1 MIRLLL
7 NSFFFSCSVC
17 VCYTL
22 MGKGGRYA
30 LYVLCVEK
38 KSQVLCFVKVLLNC
52 LSDNSIKINRN
63 AEISLALEL
72 YNRTLVQNRF

>member
-7 NSFFFSCSVC
+7 NSLCFFSCSVC

-38 KSQVLCFVKVLLNC
+38 KKKSG
-52 LSDNSIKINRN
+52 
-63 AEISLALEL
+63 
-72 YNRTLVQNRF
+72 TLFCKSTFKLPQ

>member
-1 MIRLLL
+1 MITLLL

-30 LYVLCVEK
+30 LYVPCVEKK

-52 LSDNSIKINRN
+52 LSD
-63 AEISLALEL
+63 
-72 YNRTLVQNRF
+72 TV

>member
-7 NSFFFSCSVC
+7 NSLCFFSCSVC

-38 KSQVLCFVKVLLNC
+38 KKKVRYSVL
-52 LSDNSIKINRN
+52 
-63 AEISLALEL
+63 
-72 YNRTLVQNRF
+72 

>member
-1 MIRLLL
+1 
-7 NSFFFSCSVC
+7 
-17 VCYTL
+17 

-30 LYVLCVEK
+30 LYVLCVEKK

-52 LSDNSIKINRN
+52 LSDTVKINRN

>member
-38 KSQVLCFVKVLLNC
+38 KKSG
-52 LSDNSIKINRN
+52 
-63 AEISLALEL
+63 
-72 YNRTLVQNRF
+72 TLFCKSTFKLPQ